1 MTQRLRLGVG
11 AAAAIGGVLGCAAL
25 AIGAGQGSAPPI
37 GGVTGTVAL
46 EGTVEKEYAGAHT
59 IIVKTVDGVEHV
71 FQFAKGLLVHGGE
84 GASNE
89 ALPGLR
95 EGASVVV
102 HYTVAST
109 IESAEEIDQI
119 GDEGMKVTEGVVTRI
134 DRDRKQITIRFY
146 DGKSETF
153 RLTDR
158 AAVDAGRDIDQAA
171 ADAAKVV
178 VYYRDEHGRKIAH
191 FFKKTP

>member
-1 MTQRLRLGVG
+1 MNLMLRLNVG
-11 AAAAIGGVLGCAAL
+11 RPVAICGVLGL
-25 AIGAGQGSAPPI
+25 AIVATAAAQGTAPPI
-37 GGVTGTVAL
+37 AGVTGTVAL
-46 EGTVEKEYAGAHT
+46 EGTVEREYAGAHT
-59 IIVKTVDGVEHV
+59 IIVKTIDGVEHV
-71 FQFAKGLLVHGGE
+71 FHFAKDLLVHGGR
-84 GASNE
+84 GDGND

-119 GDEGMKVTEGVVTRI
+119 GDEGMRVTEGVVTRV
-134 DRDRKQITIRFY
+134 DRERKQITIRFY

-158 AAVDAGRDIDQAA
+158 AAMDAGRDIDQAA
-171 ADAAKVV
+171 ADATKVV
-178 VYYRDEHGRKIAH
+178 VYYRDEQGRKVAH
-191 FFKKTP
+191 FFKKAS

>member
-1 MTQRLRLGVG
+1 MSLTLRLEAG
-11 AAAAIGGVLGCAAL
+11 AAIAVCGVFGL
-25 AIGAGQGSAPPI
+25 APLAKAQGTAPPI
-37 GGVTGTVAL
+37 GGVTGTIAL

-59 IIVKTVDGVEHV
+59 IIVTAIDGVEHV
-71 FQFAKGLLVHGGE
+71 FHFAKDLLVHGGK
-84 GASNE
+84 GAGND

-119 GDEGMKVTEGVVTRI
+119 GDEGMKVTEGMVTRV

-153 RLTDR
+153 RLTER

-171 ADAAKVV
+171 ADAPKVV
-178 VYYRDEHGRKIAH
+178 VYYRDEQGRKIAH